1 MLELHRASFVEWQP
15 AAVVAVKAT
24 SSFHGGKCVAL
35 ARENGDMEMY
45 DAHSWRLIG
54 RVPGKDG
61 DSITRLRWLQP
72 LRVDGA
78 VDEERDDDGA
88 ADEEEDEGGNESFT
102 SDGPP
107 ARLVSVALDG
117 TVTEWNSRTR

>member
-61 DSITRLRWLQP
+61 DSITRLEWLQP

-88 ADEEEDEGGNESFT
+88 AEAVSETDQIAVPLMQCPHRGNEGG
-102 SDGPP
+102 
-107 ARLVSVALDG
+107 ALPKLHVVDA
-117 TVTEWNSRTR
+117 V

>member
-1 MLELHRASFVEWQP
+1 M
-15 AAVVAVKAT
+15 
-24 SSFHGGKCVAL
+24 
-35 ARENGDMEMY
+35 
-45 DAHSWRLIG
+45 
-54 RVPGKDG
+54 
-61 DSITRLRWLQP
+61 
-72 LRVDGA
+72 DGA

-117 TVTEWNSRTR
+117 TVTEWNLNALKPRSDVTNRMAGRSGIARANRWRL